1 MAKSIPKVSGMDWVV
16 EQFSQDKLEPD
27 EFTAEMVKERTK
39 ATESAVRCRL
49 ARMCDAGELTKRKV
63 TLNGV
68 IVNAY
73 KRAEE

>member
-27 EFTAEMVKERTK
+27 EFTAQMIKEKTGQ
-39 ATESAVRCRL
+39 TEAAVRCRL
-49 ARMCDAGELTKRKV
+49 IRMHEMGGLTKRKV
-63 TLNGV
+63 VLNGV

-73 KRAEE
+73 KRAE